1 MHAIS
6 EGSDHCANAQAD
18 LSLRWSHKSYRR
30 FCRALALFFFFF
42 FFFFE
47 RHDITKSTL
56 MQTER
61 RRRTDV
67 NLY

>member
-6 EGSDHCANAQAD
+6 EGSDHCADAQAD
-18 LSLRWSHKSYRR
+18 LSLRWSHKIYRR
-30 FCRALALFFFFF
+30 FCRALALFF

-61 RRRTDV
+61 RRGTDV